1 MLDVIKY
8 GEFKPTGKQKKK
20 NQIILVNT
28 SRTATDYINS
38 LKFRYNGKYKKIPNY
53 LITREGDIIK
63 LLENIEHS
71 DYFADANVNRNAIII
86 SLENLGWLQKEQ
98 LRNYYVN
105 WIGDIYKGNVFE
117 KKWRD
122 YFFWQPYTTSQV
134 ETTAELC
141 RYVLEENSIEKYFI
155 GHNTK
160 INGGERYEGVI
171 CRSNIDSTYT
181 DLSPSF
187 NFEYLLKKIEY
198 EQHTSK

>member
-1 MLDVIKY
+1 MIDAIKY
-8 GEFKPTGKQKKK
+8 GNFKPTGKQKKK
-20 NQIILVNT
+20 NQIILVHT
-28 SRTATDYINS
+28 SRNATDYLNC
-38 LKFRYNGKYKKIPNY
+38 LKYRYNGKYKKIPNY
-53 LITREGDIIK
+53 IITREGKIIK

-122 YFFWQPYTTSQV
+122 YFFWQPYTESQINSL
-134 ETTAELC
+134 AELC
-141 RYVLEENSIEKYFI
+141 NELSKEMKIKTNLI

-160 INGGERYEGVI
+160 LTGIEKYEGIVV
-171 CRSNIDSTYT
+171 RSNFDVTYT
-181 DLSPSF
+181 DVNPSF
-187 NFEYLLKKIEY
+187 NFEEFLKKIEN
-198 EQHTSK
+198 E

>member
-1 MLDVIKY
+1 MIDAIKY
-8 GEFKPTGKQKKK
+8 GNFKPTGKQKKK

-28 SRTATDYINS
+28 SRTATDYLNS

-105 WIGDIYKGNVFE
+105 WIVDIYKGNVFE

-122 YFFWQPYTTSQV
+122 YFFWQPYTESQIISLV
-134 ETTAELC
+134 NLCNELFKETKIKP
-141 RYVLEENSIEKYFI
+141 NII

-160 INGGERYEGVI
+160 LTGIEKYEGVVV
-171 CRSNIDSTYT
+171 RSNFDVSYT
-181 DLSPSF
+181 DVNPSF
-187 NFEYLLKKIEY
+187 NFEEFLKKIEN
-198 EQHTSK
+198 E

>member
-28 SRTATDYINS
+28 SRTATDYLNS

-122 YFFWQPYTTSQV
+122 YFFWQPYTESQIISLANLCNELFK
-134 ETTAELC
+134 ETKIKP
-141 RYVLEENSIEKYFI
+141 NII

-160 INGGERYEGVI
+160 LTGIEKYEGVVV
-171 CRSNIDSTYT
+171 RSNFDVSYT
-181 DLSPSF
+181 DVNPLF
-187 NFEYLLKKIEY
+187 NFEEFLKKIEN
-198 EQHTSK
+198 E

>member
-28 SRTATDYINS
+28 SRTATDYLNS

-122 YFFWQPYTTSQV
+122 YFFWQPYTESQV
-134 ETTAELC
+134 NSLAELC
-141 RYVLEENSIEKYFI
+141 NELSKEMKIKPNLI

-160 INGGERYEGVI
+160 LTGIEKYEGIVV
-171 CRSNIDSTYT
+171 RSNFDVSYT
-181 DLSPSF
+181 DVNPSF
-187 NFEYLLKKIEY
+187 NFEEFLKKIEN
-198 EQHTSK
+198 E

>member
-8 GEFKPTGKQKKK
+8 GKFKPTGKQKKK
-20 NQIILVNT
+20 NQIILVHT
-28 SRTATDYINS
+28 SRNATDYLNC
-38 LKFRYNGKYKKIPNY
+38 LKYRYNGKYKKIPNY
-53 LITREGDIIK
+53 IITREGKIIK

-122 YFFWQPYTTSQV
+122 YFFWQPYTESQV
-134 ETTAELC
+134 NSLAELC
-141 RYVLEENSIEKYFI
+141 NELSKEMKIKTNLI

-160 INGGERYEGVI
+160 LTGIEKYEGIVV
-171 CRSNIDSTYT
+171 RSNFDVTYT
-181 DLSPSF
+181 DVNPSF
-187 NFEYLLKKIEY
+187 NFEEFLKKIEN
-198 EQHTSK
+198 E

>member
-1 MLDVIKY
+1 MIDAIKY
-8 GEFKPTGKQKKK
+8 GNFKPTGKQKKK
-20 NQIILVNT
+20 NQIILVHT
-28 SRTATDYINS
+28 SRNATDYLNC
-38 LKFRYNGKYKKIPNY
+38 LKYRYNGKYKKIPNY
-53 LITREGDIIK
+53 IITREGKIIK

-122 YFFWQPYTTSQV
+122 YFFWQPYTESQIISLV
-134 ETTAELC
+134 NLCNELFKETKIKP
-141 RYVLEENSIEKYFI
+141 NII

-160 INGGERYEGVI
+160 LTGIEKYEGVVV
-171 CRSNIDSTYT
+171 RSNFDVSYT
-181 DLSPSF
+181 DVNPSF
-187 NFEYLLKKIEY
+187 NFEEFLKKIEN
-198 EQHTSK
+198 E